1 MPYITSS
8 EAIPSSKMNKSELTA
23 AIYQGLKSLND
34 TNQMLHDYWVSEL
47 FTVEGDVINDAWN
60 FDNLRLIEN
69 DVMYQ
74 QLA

>member
-1 MPYITSS
+1 
-8 EAIPSSKMNKSELTA
+8 MNKSELTA
-23 AIYQGLKSLND
+23 AIYQALESLID

-47 FTVEGDVINDAWN
+47 FTVEGDVIHEAWN

>member
-1 MPYITSS
+1 
-8 EAIPSSKMNKSELTA
+8 MNKSELTA
-23 AIYQGLKSLND
+23 AIYQALESLID

-47 FTVEGDVINDAWN
+47 FTVEGDVIHEAWN
-60 FDNLRLIEN
+60 FDNLLLIEN

>member
-1 MPYITSS
+1 
-8 EAIPSSKMNKSELTA
+8 MNKTELTA
-23 AIYQGLKSLND
+23 AIYQGLENLIN

-47 FTVEGDVINDAWN
+47 FTDEGDVINEAWN